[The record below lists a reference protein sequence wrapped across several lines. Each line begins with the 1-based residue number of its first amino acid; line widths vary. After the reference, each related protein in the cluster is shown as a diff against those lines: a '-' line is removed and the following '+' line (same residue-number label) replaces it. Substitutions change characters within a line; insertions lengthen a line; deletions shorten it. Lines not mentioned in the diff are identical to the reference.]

1 MRRDRLCHKII
12 EENYSAILRFC
23 RARLWNDDDGAQ
35 ECTHEVFLLF
45 LKKQSELNLDE
56 GISKWLIAA
65 ASRIVKK
72 YLREKAERMAM
83 ETDGVEE
90 VPDQSSE
97 PETRAPEFEILTDE
111 EYSLLKRYYTT
122 DRDAHRELAA
132 ELGISPNALY
142 QRIFAIKSK
151 IKHTK

>member
-1 MRRDRLCHKII
+1 M
-12 EENYSAILRFC
+12 
-23 RARLWNDDDGAQ
+23 WNDDDGAQ

-45 LKKQSELNLDE
+45 LKKQGKLNLDE

-72 YLREKAERMAM
+72 YLREKAKRMAM
-83 ETDGVEE
+83 ETDGIEE

-97 PETRAPEFEILTDE
+97 PETRAPEFEMLVDE
-111 EYSLLKRYYTT
+111 EYSLLKRYYTI
-122 DRDAHRELAA
+122 DRDAHMELVA

-151 IKHTK
+151 IKRTK